1 MNYIALLLCIGFVLF
16 IFQTLFFFLCLK
28 WLKSGKTKRDK
39 EFAILDAE
47 RGQLIE
53 IQSALTHEVSQAKKL
68 ASETLNKLMV
78 IGSEAHAEWEDVTKK
93 INSVLIE
100 VDKHSE
106 IILEANISN
115 LNMRS
120 MALEK
125 IMKDAEI
132 LNEKLLIS
140 SKKAHKILKL
150 FDSSV
155 PPEEIFKEIQNEKYL
170 DAKKLLLEGVEASEV
185 VKRLGMSMTE
195 VLLLSSYI

>member
-1 MNYIALLLCIGFVLF
+1 M
-16 IFQTLFFFLCLK
+16 IFENINNN
-28 WLKSGKTKRDK
+28 D
-39 EFAILDAE
+39 
-47 RGQLIE
+47 
-53 IQSALTHEVSQAKKL
+53 EVSENIFN
-68 ASETLNKLMV
+68 SV
-78 IGSEAHAEWEDVTKK
+78 IKK
-93 INSVLIE
+93 IKKIG
-100 VDKHSE
+100 
-106 IILEANISN
+106 NISN

-140 SKKAHKILKL
+140 SKKAQKILKL